1 MSLNVKDLHYT
12 LAKQTLLQ
20 DINFQ
25 AKKGEVVGIIGPNG
39 AGKSTL
45 LKHIAAILPI
55 KKEQIMLDGK
65 DISKLKPREIS
76 RHIAY
81 LSQFASFPQISVLES
96 LELGRR
102 SYSGMMLS
110 QLDKEMIS
118 QSIEEFDLHKLL
130 HRSIDTLSG
139 GERQKVMIAS
149 AMLQEPDVLL
159 LDEPISHLDPKN
171 QLEMLSAIH
180 KVTYEKNLVTL
191 VVLHDLQHAIHYCDS
206 LLMLKLGEIK
216 YHIKTDMLEEKML
229 EELFDIQTKLY
240 YVSGHIFVY
249 YGHHH

>member
-1 MSLNVKDLHYT
+1 MSLHVKNLSYK
-12 LAKQTLLQ
+12 LGKKELLK
-20 DINFQ
+20 DIYLSAQ
-25 AKKGEVVGIIGPNG
+25 KGQIIGIIGPNG

-55 KKEQIMLDGK
+55 QTAQVILDEK
-65 DISKLKPREIS
+65 DISKLSPKDIS

-81 LSQFASFPQISVLES
+81 LAQFSAVPRMSVLET

-102 SYSGMMLS
+102 SYSGMILGK
-110 QLDKEMIS
+110 LDKELIAKS
-118 QSIEEFDLHKLL
+118 VEEFGLEDLLCRHL
-130 HRSIDTLSG
+130 DTLSG

-149 AMLQEPDVLL
+149 ALLQEPDVLL

-180 KVTYEKNLVTL
+180 KATYEKNLITF
-191 VVLHDLQHAIHYCDS
+191 VVLHDMQHALHYCDA
-206 LLMLKLGEIK
+206 LLMLKSGEVK
-216 YHIKTDMLEEKML
+216 YHIKAQEVQESMLQ
-229 EELFDIQTKLY
+229 ELFDVAIKLH
-240 YVSGHIFVY
+240 YVSGHSFIY